1 MFIGLP
7 CPKNNAGI
15 HVKDMMLSLQERH
28 FVNIT
33 IRFLHRGRTQITMMK
48 IISYFEGQVRTAN

>member
-1 MFIGLP
+1 
-7 CPKNNAGI
+7 
-15 HVKDMMLSLQERH
+15 MMLSLLERH